1 MRRQLMW
8 AAYRPDS
15 GESRDWPRFAG
26 DLEGRLLPRVV
37 LDATSRV
44 DRFSGHGAVP
54 ARLLLSTKHS
64 GPVEGSILLA
74 SVCAA
79 MSSASY
85 SKHRFAFK
93 SFAISW
99 FALERLVLAPS
110 TTACAVASSFRIGA
124 WPD

>member
-64 GPVEGSILLA
+64 GPVEVAFSWHASALPCRARATQSIGSPSKA
-74 SVCAA
+74 S
-79 MSSASY
+79 
-85 SKHRFAFK
+85 RFPG
-93 SFAISW
+93 S
-99 FALERLVLAPS
+99 R
-110 TTACAVASSFRIGA
+110 
-124 WPD
+124 